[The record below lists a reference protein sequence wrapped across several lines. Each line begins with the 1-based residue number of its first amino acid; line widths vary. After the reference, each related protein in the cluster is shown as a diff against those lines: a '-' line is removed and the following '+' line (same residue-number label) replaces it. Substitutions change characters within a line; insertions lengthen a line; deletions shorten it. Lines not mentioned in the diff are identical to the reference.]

1 MNESMDELSIE
12 INSSVDNSTKKIQDL
27 ITSLESLE
35 TSLKNVVKQSENLS
49 VLKKNIGNVKTS
61 SSGSSISKTKTKTF
75 KSERSQLADLG
86 VDLKQYKLFSSIE
99 DTNSQL
105 LKYKNNMGQVVT
117 ITRKFT
123 DDASRRTGKRL
134 SDVKVK
140 FSQTNNAMKQHVD
153 LWGSIKNSMGWF
165 LGTAKL
171 VISAVKNIA
180 KRLADT
186 VTKASQYEEA
196 LNLFT
201 VTMGENFE
209 KADAFV
215 KKFSDALYL
224 DPKNVMQY
232 MGSFNSLI
240 EGLGVGSE
248 NALLMSENMTQ
259 LVYDLASFKNLSF
272 QTAYEKL
279 MSGISGELEP
289 LRNVGVALS
298 QNTLQELAN
307 SLGIK
312 QRVAEMNEAQKAQ
325 LRYIQIM
332 KASTEWQTDM
342 GRTLLQ
348 PANAIRV
355 MKEQISL
362 LAQAIGRIFIPIV
375 MNLMPYVV
383 ALTQVLTEFAN
394 KVAKFFNYELK
405 ENNNSAMGKLE
416 TQIGGIGKE
425 AEKTTKKLNTMLAP
439 FDELNVVQNK
449 MEGSGSGALGSR
461 GEELG
466 TALPFYDALAKLD
479 ENFGKS
485 VENAKEKLQEILNI
499 VLMIGSGLLA
509 WKVSSWITDLG
520 MPVAGSLFGS
530 EVSTMTNGSLL
541 LKKLKIFAGVSLMV
555 ISGGLLI
562 EGINE
567 EDFMQSI
574 GKKLGSVVTG
584 GASTWMLT
592 KNVTLTLAV
601 TAVSTTIGAIDA
613 IKDLIEIKPTLEELE
628 SVPVLGPLISA
639 GRFIGKKA
647 HDIFGNS
654 FYDFGVFIS
663 DSIISGLG
671 AVGSL
676 LGLNDK
682 PITTSKG
689 SSGKE
694 HGGAG
699 REFKTEIE
707 SNMKSAGKTF
717 AEGTD
722 YITSLAE
729 RSKSTLIGLSTD
741 LVNTINGNTS
751 DSMSFNNNVIT
762 TTLNDTQ
769 SKISSFFG
777 TTTQTTT
784 TAYTEQQNALNQNLA
799 NQKQLL
805 VSTIP
810 IQTELWRT
818 LSTNGKNAF
827 ITGVGGIGLATQNKI
842 KSELNTLSSNGSLT
856 SQIKPAFSKIG
867 GTLGGTLSSSIKL
880 DKKTVASNIQKG
892 LTGIKFVDKVLGVTK
907 QLFQDFQITGYAS
920 GGYPESGQFFMAR
933 ENGIPEMVGRIG
945 SKTAVAN
952 NDQITTAI
960 TNAIIQGLSGYGNNN
975 TPVAVYIGNDK
986 IYEGYGQHID
996 SENDRYGTN
1005 VVHV

>member
-12 INSSVDNSTKKIQDL
+12 INSSVGDSTKKIQDL
-27 ITSLESLE
+27 ITSLDLLE

-49 VLKKNIGNVKTS
+49 VLKNNIGNVKTS
-61 SSGSSISKTKTKTF
+61 SSGSRVSKIKTF
-75 KSERSQLADLG
+75 KSETSQLSDLG
-86 VDLKQYKLFSSIE
+86 VDLDKYKM
-99 DTNSQL
+99 TNSVKTTNSEL
-105 LKYKNNMGQVVT
+105 IKYKNNLGQVVT
-117 ITRKFT
+117 INRKFKDSLDGT
-123 DDASRRTGKRL
+123 EKELA
-134 SDVKVK
+134 DVKVRL
-140 FSQTNNAMKQHVD
+140 SQTHKEMKQGHS
-153 LWGSIKNSMGWF
+153 LWSALTKGASGFIAS
-165 LGTAKL
+165 ARL
-171 VISAVKNIA
+171 VIGAVKDLA
-180 KRLADT
+180 TRLADT
-186 VTKASQYEEA
+186 VKKSSQYEEA

-201 VTMGENFE
+201 ITMGDN
-209 KADAFV
+209 KDRAMTFV
-215 KKFSDALYL
+215 NRFSDALYL

-259 LVYDLASFKNLSF
+259 LVYDLASFKNLDF

-348 PANAIRV
+348 PANAVRV

-375 MNLMPYVV
+375 MRLMPYVV
-383 ALTQVLTEFAN
+383 ALTEILTDFAN
-394 KVAKFFNYELK
+394 TVAEFFGYKLP
-405 ENNNSAMGKLE
+405 ENNNSAIGKLE
-416 TQIGGIGKE
+416 TQIGDIGDE
-425 AEKTTKKLNTMLAP
+425 AGKTTKKLNTMLAP

-449 MEGSGSGALGSR
+449 TEGSGSGALGSLG
-461 GEELG
+461 GELD
-466 TALPFYDALAKLD
+466 TALPFYDALAQLD

-485 VENAKEKLQEILNI
+485 VESAKEKLQDILNI
-499 VLMIGSGLLA
+499 VLMIGAGLLA

-541 LKKLKIFAGVSLMV
+541 LKKLKIFAGISLFA
-555 ISGGLLI
+555 IGGGLTV

-574 GKKLGSVVTG
+574 AKKLGGALSG
-584 GASTWMLT
+584 GVGTWMLT
-592 KNVTLTLAV
+592 KNIYLTLGV
-601 TAVSTTIGAIDA
+601 TATSILFSVKDAID
-613 IKDLIEIKPTLEELE
+613 DLIAINPTIEELE
-628 SVPVLGPLISA
+628 SVPLIGPLITF
-639 GRFIGKKA
+639 GRNLGKKA

-654 FYDFGVFIS
+654 FYDFGLFIK
-663 DSIISGLG
+663 DGVLTALG
-671 AVGSL
+671 PLASF
-676 LGLNDK
+676 LGLSDE

-707 SNMKSAGKTF
+707 NNMKGAGRSF
-717 AEGTD
+717 AEGTN
-722 YITSLAE
+722 YIVSLAE
-729 RSKSTLIGLSTD
+729 KSKNTLIGLSTD
-741 LVNTINGNTS
+741 LVNTVNGNTS

-762 TTLNDTQ
+762 TTLNDAQ

-777 TTTQTTT
+777 VTTQTTT
-784 TAYTEQQNALNQNLA
+784 TAYTEQQNALNQNLE

-805 VSTIP
+805 VSTTP

-827 ITGVGGIGLATQNKI
+827 ITGIGGVGLATQNKI
-842 KSELNTLSSNGSLT
+842 NTELKKVTSSNTFT
-856 SQIKPAFSKIG
+856 SQLKTTFATIG
-867 GTLGGTLSSSIKL
+867 GTLGSSLSNSIKINPN
-880 DKKTVASNIQKG
+880 TVANNIQKS
-892 LTGIKFVDKVLGVTK
+892 LTGIKFFDKALGIT
-907 QLFQDFQITGYAS
+907 QSLFSSINVTGYAS